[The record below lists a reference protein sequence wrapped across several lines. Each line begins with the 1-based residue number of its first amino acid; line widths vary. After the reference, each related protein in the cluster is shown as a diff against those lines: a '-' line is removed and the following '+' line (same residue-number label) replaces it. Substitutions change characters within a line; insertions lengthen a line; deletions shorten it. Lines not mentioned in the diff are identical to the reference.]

1 MYPLIGSQ
9 IDFGLQGKDEIKIQD
24 IDSGKL
30 KYDKISPGNLISVLT
45 GIGTSYD
52 FTKKFSLFGQTIVK
66 YYPITSEY
74 SYFSQKPLNI
84 SFQGGIKFS
93 F

>member
-9 IDFGLQGKDEIKIQD
+9 IDFGLKGKDEIKNENTD
-24 IDSGKL
+24 NRKL
-30 KYDKISPGNLISVLT
+30 KLDKIRPGNLISVLT

-52 FTKKFSLFGQTIVK
+52 FTKKFSLFGQTIVQ
-66 YYPITSEY
+66 YYPITIEY
-74 SYFSQKPLNI
+74 SYFSQKPLNM